1 MQLKYPLHKMRK
13 SEQGQGLVEFALAI
27 TLLLFMLAGT
37 IDLGRAFFTY
47 MAMRDAA
54 QEGASFAVINAMNGT
69 AIEQRAKTTT
79 TPAAGAS
86 SVLAVDLNIEG
97 VKVLTEVTGAPCAG
111 SAVTVTVT
119 YDEFQLFFPFS
130 NIIFGKNSIPLSTS
144 VTDTI
149 LLPACE

>member
-1 MQLKYPLHKMRK
+1 EK
-13 SEQGQGLVEFALAI
+13 GQGLVEFALAI

-54 QEGASFAVINAMNGT
+54 QEGASFAIINAMNGT

-79 TPAAGAS
+79 TPAGGFSGA
-86 SVLAVDLNIEG
+86 LAVNLNIDE
-97 VKVLTEVTGAPCAG
+97 VEVLTQVTGDPCAG
-111 SAVTVTVT
+111 SPVTVTVT
-119 YDEFQLFFPFS
+119 YDEFPLFFPFS
-130 NIIFGKNSIPLSTS
+130 NILFGKNSIPLSTS